1 MMGMM
6 MMGGTLMTLGFAG
19 LAAMAGKALMVS
31 MMALMLSAILAAK
44 KHGGGEHHGSSYEV
58 IQVPSHGH
66 GHHGRSLDESPQ
78 TTTTDLPY
86 RAYSYVAPDINALQ
100 VDTAKIK

>member
-31 MMALMLSAILAAK
+31 MMALMLSAILALK
-44 KHGGGEHHGSSYEV
+44 KHSGGEHHGSSLEV

-66 GHHGRSLDESPQ
+66 GHHGRSLDDAWP
-78 TTTTDLPY
+78 TTDLPY
-86 RAYSYVAPDINALQ
+86 RAYSYAAPDINALQ
-100 VDTAKIK
+100 ADNAKIN